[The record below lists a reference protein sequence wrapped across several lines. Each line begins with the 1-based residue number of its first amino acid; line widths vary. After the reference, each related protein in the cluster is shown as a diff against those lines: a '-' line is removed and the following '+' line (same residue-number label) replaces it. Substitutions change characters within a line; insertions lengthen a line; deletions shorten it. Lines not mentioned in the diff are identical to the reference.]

1 MSTIKG
7 MDKVMCYAFSHKEG
21 ETYHYFKRNKQNKKA
36 IFSYILILGI
46 FFKVEA

>member
-7 MDKVMCYAFSHKEG
+7 MDKVMRYAFSHKEG
-21 ETYHYFKRNKQNKKA
+21 ETDHYFKRNKIKNA

-46 FFKVEA
+46 FEK